1 MSTVH
6 YLALASVSGIGG
18 VTMRKLIQRFGSV
31 EAVFEASA
39 DQLCQVPRVTSDMAQ
54 RLLAVD
60 LDHMEEELSFLS
72 DNDIDVLTWDDD
84 SYPANLRAANDAPPL
99 LFVCGN
105 LKPGDE
111 EAVAIVGTR
120 EPTPEAKAAAEHLA
134 CELAARGLT
143 IVSGLALGI
152 DTAAHRGALAAED
165 GRTLAVLGSGVGAIH
180 PRENTELAEQVTR
193 HGAVISELRP
203 NAPPSAATLMARDR
217 IVSGLSRAVIV
228 VEARENSGSLDTAG
242 RARAQ
247 HRLLFAVP
255 GSAGTELLLSQGAE
269 RLDVAATDFDA
280 LADRLRALS
289 VGPDAVQQPG
299 LF

>member
-6 YLALASVSGIGG
+6 YLALASVPGIGG
-18 VTMRKLIQRFGSV
+18 VTMRKLIERFGDV
-31 EAVFEASA
+31 DAVFQASA
-39 DQLCQVPRVTSDMAQ
+39 DQLCQVPRISADMAK

-60 LDHMEEELSFLS
+60 LERLEEELSLLS
-72 DNDIDVLTWDDD
+72 DEGIDVVTLDDD
-84 SYPANLRAANDAPPL
+84 SYPANLRPVNDAPPL
-99 LFVCGN
+99 LFVCGS

-111 EAVAIVGTR
+111 SAIAIVGTR
-120 EPTPEAKAAAEHLA
+120 EPTPQASAAAEHLA

-152 DTAAHRGALAAED
+152 DSAAHRGALAAED
-165 GRTLAVLGSGVGAIH
+165 GRTLAVLGSGVRAIH
-180 PRENTELAEQVTR
+180 PRENTDLAEQITR
-193 HGAVISELRP
+193 HGAVVSELSP

-228 VEARENSGSLDTAG
+228 VEARVNSGSLDTAD

-247 HRLLFAVP
+247 RRPLFAVP
-255 GSAGTELLLSQGAE
+255 GSAGTELLLSQGVA
-269 RLDVAATDFDA
+269 RLDVAAIDFDA
-280 LADRLRALS
+280 LADRLRASS
-289 VGPDAVQQPG
+289 VGADGAQQLG